1 MKAPR
6 YVIGAQVLAAVVA
19 AATLILVA
27 DTASAARY
35 LPRGHASEYR
45 TLQHALPG
53 DLFVSVANGRQ
64 PYQNPDR
71 QLYLP
76 D

>member
-1 MKAPR
+1 MKSPR
-6 YVIGAQVLAAVVA
+6 YVIGAQVLAAMVA
-19 AATLILVA
+19 AVTLVLTA
-27 DTASAARY
+27 NAASAARY
-35 LPRGHASEYR
+35 LPRGYASEYR
-45 TLQHALPG
+45 ASQHAPPG
-53 DLFVSVANGRQ
+53 DLFDSLANGRQ

>member
-19 AATLILVA
+19 AASLALAA
-27 DTASAARY
+27 DVASAARY

-45 TLQHALPG
+45 APQHASSG
-53 DLFVSVANGRQ
+53 DLYGSLANGRQ
-64 PYQNPDR
+64 SYQNPDR

>member
-1 MKAPR
+1 MRAPR
-6 YVIGAQVLAAVVA
+6 YVIGIQILAAAVA
-19 AATLILVA
+19 AATLVFTA
-27 DTASAARY
+27 DAASAARY

-45 TLQHALPG
+45 APEHASRG
-53 DLFVSVANGRQ
+53 DLFDSLANGRQ

>member
-6 YVIGAQVLAAVVA
+6 YVIGARGLAAVVA
-19 AATLILVA
+19 AATIVLTA
-27 DTASAARY
+27 DAAGAARY
-35 LPRGHASEYR
+35 LPRGNATEYNAPRHASPENLYES
-45 TLQHALPG
+45 L
-53 DLFVSVANGRQ
+53 ANGRE

>member
-1 MKAPR
+1 
-6 YVIGAQVLAAVVA
+6 
-19 AATLILVA
+19 
-27 DTASAARY
+27 
-35 LPRGHASEYR
+35 LPRGNATEYNAPRHASPENLYES
-45 TLQHALPG
+45 L
-53 DLFVSVANGRQ
+53 ANGRE